1 MLQGKIENG
10 QFPHPTEADFGPI
23 VQYAQEQAEMLPVS
37 VESLME
43 NKATA
48 ITVIEGIVVAMAS
61 IKSVEEIVDKR
72 NHDSWQSHHYL
83 LLGSCATLPDWQDK
97 GLNTDLVLMLTDNGF
112 YNDQPATQGVTGFF
126 NSHSQSVAKK
136 LGFTSSCYWLW
147 GKEEINEAG
156 RKRFTYDFPA
166 GDTHD

>member
-48 ITVIEGIVVAMAS
+48 ITVIEGIVVAMNLQLP
-61 IKSVEEIVDKR
+61 SVW
-72 NHDSWQSHHYL
+72 HQ
-83 LLGSCATLPDWQDK
+83 
-97 GLNTDLVLMLTDNGF
+97 LTN
-112 YNDQPATQGVTGFF
+112 
-126 NSHSQSVAKK
+126 
-136 LGFTSSCYWLW
+136 
-147 GKEEINEAG
+147 
-156 RKRFTYDFPA
+156 
-166 GDTHD
+166 